1 MAAAQLVAL
10 LALLSAR
17 EPAGTADPPPGP
29 AASWLDADR
38 PAPWNRAGAAVPG
51 APATASDGGLRDRC
65 RDAERPADQAS
76 RADQAVVAAGWRLH
90 GPLQR
95 FGATELVEGHAGV
108 DGMCRPLA
116 FQGFVF
122 VEGRFAGTISPAP
135 MDSRTEGSAREL
147 RLVGAGA
154 VAASFA
160 RYAPSD
166 PLCCPSRTSAA
177 TYTVERVASGLR
189 LVAATAATAPVAW
202 PAAGPA
208 APHRPGPAA
217 GAATPSP
224 AGLQGR
230 TWELVRIR
238 FGDDAVLTPP
248 EPARYT
254 LRLDP
259 AGRAEVLADCNRAAG
274 SYTLDGPRLGFGPL
288 ASTRAACPPG
298 SLSDKYLQQLGFV
311 RSWLVRDGRLHL
323 ATLADGAI
331 LEFR

>member
-1 MAAAQLVAL
+1 MAAAQLIAL
-10 LALLSAR
+10 LALVT
-17 EPAGTADPPPGP
+17 PALLAAADPAPDP
-29 AASWLDADR
+29 AASWLDAGR
-38 PAPWNRAGAAVPG
+38 PTPWNRPGAAVPS
-51 APATASDGGLRDRC
+51 APAAEVDAALRARC

-76 RADQAVVAAGWRLH
+76 RADRAVVAAGWRLL

-116 FQGFVF
+116 SQGFVF
-122 VEGRFAGTISPAP
+122 VEGRFAGTIAPAP
-135 MDSRTEGSAREL
+135 MDSRAEGSAREV

-166 PLCCPSRTSAA
+166 PLCCPSRTSAV
-177 TYTVERVASGLR
+177 TYTVERGASGPR
-189 LVAATAATAPVAW
+189 LVAAPAATAPVAW
-202 PAAGPA
+202 PAAP
-208 APHRPGPAA
+208 PRPGPAA
-217 GAATPSP
+217 GAVPP
-224 AGLQGR
+224 APAELQGR

-238 FGDDAVLTPP
+238 FGDDSVLTPP
-248 EPARYT
+248 EPSRYT

-259 AGRAEVLADCNRAAG
+259 AGRAEVGADCNRAGG

-298 SLSDKYLQQLGFV
+298 SLSDKYLQQLGLV

-331 LEFR
+331 LEFC